1 MCNFKI
7 IINVNMWLSIIRFI
21 VIFVLFITWTIS
33 LVKMIIKD
41 IKHGNS
47 DPLGLNIL
55 CYALTI
61 LLELLFIL
69 ALLYL
74 LGLVV
79 FV

>member
-41 IKHGNS
+41 IKHGNEY
-47 DPLGLNIL
+47 PLGVNIL
-55 CYALTI
+55 CYVLTI

>member
-41 IKHGNS
+41 IKHGNEY
-47 DPLGLNIL
+47 PLWVNIL
-55 CYALTI
+55 DYMLMI
-61 LLELLFIL
+61 LLGLLFIL
-69 ALLYL
+69 VLLHL
-74 LGLVV
+74 LDLVV